1 MLSGKSTFAMKLLS
15 GESIIPCRIQGFC
28 VEKDY
33 SSATK
38 GIESRPA

>member
-1 MLSGKSTFAMKLLS
+1 MLYKKSTFAMKLLS
-15 GESIIPCRIQGFC
+15 GETIILCRIQGFY
-28 VEKDY
+28 VGKDY

>member
-1 MLSGKSTFAMKLLS
+1 MLSEKSTFAMKMLS
-15 GESIIPCRIQGFC
+15 GKSITLCRIQGFC